1 MLLLRVLWWA
11 MRSRLTWFA
20 AGAALMWFFDPDQGE
35 ARRARFNGQVQGV
48 SDQMGAGATGD
59 VQPTPV

>member
-1 MLLLRVLWWA
+1 MMLLLRVLWWA

-35 ARRARFNGQVQGV
+35 ARRARFNGQVQGLT
-48 SDQMGAGATGD
+48 DQMGA
-59 VQPTPV
+59 TPESVTAPGG

>member
-11 MRSRLTWFA
+11 VRSRLTWFA

-35 ARRARFNGQVQGV
+35 ARRARFNGQVQGL
-48 SDQMGAGATGD
+48 SDQVGAGVTGD
-59 VQPTPV
+59 VQPSPT